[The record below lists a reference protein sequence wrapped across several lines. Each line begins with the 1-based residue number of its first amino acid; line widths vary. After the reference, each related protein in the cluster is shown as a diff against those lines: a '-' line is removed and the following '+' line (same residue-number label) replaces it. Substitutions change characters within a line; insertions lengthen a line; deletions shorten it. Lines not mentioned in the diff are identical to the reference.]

1 MRPQRFSKPGVTK
14 LSIDLRT
21 YQKKKIIRRSYSQT
35 RLRLEDNHTRQ
46 SSPQAFLEHIM
57 KKAIRE
63 RSYKTRTKLQ
73 PDPVNQWLMEISR
86 GGWSHQRAFCL
97 SPCFRLRIAGK
108 TLGEHPPASC
118 SQTPRVAH
126 MWDTD
131 LRDLL
136 RGCTPMWHGAGS
148 RGAGPQ
154 HARR

>member
-1 MRPQRFSKPGVTK
+1 
-14 LSIDLRT
+14 
-21 YQKKKIIRRSYSQT
+21 
-35 RLRLEDNHTRQ
+35 
-46 SSPQAFLEHIM
+46 M
-57 KKAIRE
+57 KQAIRE

-86 GGWSHQRAFCL
+86 EGWSYQRAFL
-97 SPCFRLRIAGK
+97 FISLLQITNRRED
-108 TLGEHPPASC
+108 LGGTPTGFLLP
-118 SQTPRVAH
+118 TPRVAH

-148 RGAGPQ
+148 RGAGPE